1 MPRRSSCPALRRV
14 ASLLAVLA
22 LFGSGCETGS
32 SGRMVTSVAPLPPA
46 SIRSEQYQNVLHP
59 SLLFLGFDRAV
70 IEENR
75 LRGICMRARGW
86 DKYPL
91 AGEIQEAAWGGPPP
105 QLSAIQTV
113 DERLRVARSYG
124 PRLLSSPAEASG
136 LAPFVEFGDW
146 LHRQPDKLR
155 HKYTEDASSCQT
167 QALARIRPTI
177 PGSVP
182 AVEARAGQ
190 LYEEY
195 VTRSGIYRRAKR
207 AWQGCMLERG
217 FPHVGEPLAVWN
229 DGVAK
234 QLDGATDLSAQRKAK
249 LARVLTEQA
258 VAEHECAVKH
268 LDEVVRKRDLRVLQ
282 QLVKEFPE
290 YRKLITR

>member
-1 MPRRSSCPALRRV
+1 VPRRSAGAAVRPV
-14 ASLLAVLA
+14 ASLLAAVA
-22 LFGSGCETGS
+22 LFGSGCGTGGS
-32 SGRMVTSVAPLPPA
+32 RGTATSVVPLPPV
-46 SIRSEQYQNVLHP
+46 SHRSEQYQNVLRP
-59 SLLFLGFDRAV
+59 SLLFLGFDQAV

-75 LRGICMRARGW
+75 LRGVCMRAQGW

-91 AGEIQEAAWGGPPP
+91 AGEIQDATSEGPPP

-124 PRLLSSPAEASG
+124 TRVLSPPADSTG
-136 LAPFVEFGDW
+136 LAPFQEFADW
-146 LHRQPDKLR
+146 LHRQSDKVR
-155 HKYTEDASSCQT
+155 HKYTEDASSCKE
-167 QALARIRPTI
+167 QALKDLRLTI

-195 VTRSGIYRRAKR
+195 VTRSGSYRRAER
-207 AWQGCMLERG
+207 AWRACMRERG
-217 FPHVGEPLAVWN
+217 FPQVGEPLDVWN
-229 DGVAK
+229 QAVAQ
-234 QLDGATDLSAQRKAK
+234 QLDGATHLSARRKAR

-268 LDEVVRKRDLRVLQ
+268 LDDVVRKRDLRVVQ

-290 YRKLITR
+290 YRRLITK

>member
-1 MPRRSSCPALRRV
+1 MPRRSSCTALGRS
-14 ASLLAVLA
+14 ASLLAALV
-22 LFGSGCETGS
+22 LFGSGCGTGG
-32 SGRMVTSVAPLPPA
+32 SGTTATSLVPLPPA
-46 SIRSEQYQNVLHP
+46 SHRSEQYQNVLHP

-75 LRGICMRARGW
+75 LRGMCMRARGW

-91 AGEIQEAAWGGPPP
+91 AGEIQDAARGGPPP
-105 QLSAIQTV
+105 QLSVIQTV

-124 PRLLSSPAEASG
+124 TRTLSPPADSTG
-136 LAPFVEFGDW
+136 LAAFQEFADW
-146 LHRQPDKLR
+146 LHRQPDTVR
-155 HKYTEDASSCQT
+155 HKYTEGASSCKT
-167 QALARIRPTI
+167 QALTRIRSTI

-190 LYEEY
+190 LYKEY
-195 VTRSGIYRRAKR
+195 VTRSGSYRRAER
-207 AWQGCMLERG
+207 AWRACMRERG
-217 FPHVGEPLAVWN
+217 FPQVGEPLEVWN
-229 DGVAK
+229 QAVAQ

-258 VAEHECAVKH
+258 VAEHDCAVKH
-268 LDEVVRKRDLRVLQ
+268 LDDMVRKRDLRVVQ

-290 YRKLITR
+290 YRKLITK